1 MLSSKERPEKRTR
14 FAIYARYSSEM
25 QNELSLEAQEAR
37 CRDAIAERGGVVVS
51 VFKDSAKTGWSLE
64 RDGFIEMR
72 SAAEHGRFDAIMFWK
87 FDRLARDHDHTVMI
101 KMLLRHEYGLKLY
114 CVEGFSED
122 EDSSPYSALMEQM
135 LAVFS
140 AFYSKNL
147 SSETKRG
154 KRQRAIKG
162 QFNGSKPPL
171 GYDLVTTEQSTDEHP
186 LDLSESATGG
196 DCRRAFRL
204 YATGSYSDNQI
215 ARWMN
220 ERPVIQKFRTGQKP
234 IDKEMIR
241 DLLQN
246 RVYTG
251 RVRYTETLYRGTL
264 GERRTSK
271 RHRSEW
277 FEGNH
282 IGFVPDDLFEACQA
296 VRAQL
301 GHTFKTNK
309 QMRTYILHDRIFCA
323 RCVAIKPADITDER
337 YGKMRPAWYE
347 RDQIAKYRCLCRDRG
362 YNDCGQPFVE
372 ENSINEQVVNELR
385 HLTIPEGFR
394 ERVEQAVQS
403 KAEHEAA
410 FARLEELKTVVERIN
425 FSWEQGFLSPDEYT
439 AKVGQVRREMEA
451 LRPVDY
457 DELMEAAD
465 LIEHFSTYWD
475 KCATIDKPE
484 EARKQLLAKI
494 VDRVF
499 VYDHKVIAITLY
511 GDFSV
516 VLDAAKYAPQDV
528 VQSVAKGI
536 KKDTSSE
543 VSACAQYGD
552 DGVRYLLCIKSICFH
567 REGVRLGV

>member
-1 MLSSKERPEKRTR
+1 
-14 FAIYARYSSEM
+14 M

-51 VFKDSAKTGWSLE
+51 IFKDSAKTGWSLE

-171 GYDLVTTEQSTDEHP
+171 GYDLVTTEQSTDERP
-186 LDLSESATGG
+186 AGLYVNPRQAAIV
-196 DCRRAFRL
+196 RRAFRL

-220 ERPVIQKFRTGQKP
+220 DRPVIQKFRAGQKP

-251 RVRYTETLYRGTL
+251 RVRYTDTVYRGTL

-271 RHRSEW
+271 RNRSDW
-277 FEGNH
+277 FEGTH
-282 IGFVPDDLFEACQA
+282 EGFVPDDLFEACQA
-296 VRAQL
+296 VRAGL
-301 GHTFKTNK
+301 GRTFKTNK
-309 QMRTYILHDRIFCA
+309 QMRTYILHDRVYCA
-323 RCVAIKPADITDER
+323 RCVARKPADLMDER
-337 YGKMRPAWYE
+337 YGKMRPAWNE
-347 RDQIAKYRCLCRDRG
+347 RDQVAKYRCLCRDRG
-362 YNDCGQPFVE
+362 YNDCGQPFVDE
-372 ENSINEQVVNELR
+372 DSINEQVVQELS
-385 HLTIPEGFR
+385 HLTIPAGFL

-403 KAEHEAA
+403 NVEHEAA

-439 AKVGQVRREMEA
+439 AKISQLRREMEA

-457 DELMEAAD
+457 DELMESAD
-465 LIEHFSTYWD
+465 LIKHFSTYWQ
-475 KCATIDKPE
+475 KCATVDKPA

-499 VYDHKVIAITLY
+499 VYEHKVFAITLY
-511 GDFSV
+511 GDFSR
-516 VLDAAKYAPQDV
+516 
-528 VQSVAKGI
+528 G
-536 KKDTSSE
+536 
-543 VSACAQYGD
+543 
-552 DGVRYLLCIKSICFH
+552 
-567 REGVRLGV
+567 

>member
-1 MLSSKERPEKRTR
+1 MSSSKERPEKRTR

-37 CRDAIAERGGVVVS
+37 CRDTIAQRGGVVVS

-87 FDRLARDHDHTVMI
+87 FDRLARDHDHAVMI

-122 EDSSPYSALMEQM
+122 ENSSPYSALMEQM

-171 GYDLVTTEQSTDEHP
+171 GYDLVTIEQSTDEHP
-186 LDLSESATGG
+186 AGLYLNPRQAAIV
-196 DCRRAFRL
+196 RHAFRL
-204 YATGSYSDNQI
+204 YATGSYSDSDI

-220 ERPVIQKFRTGQKP
+220 QWSVIQKLRAGKKP
-234 IDKEMIR
+234 VDKEMIR
-241 DLLQN
+241 DVLQN

-251 RVRYTETLYRGTL
+251 RVRYTETIYRGTL
-264 GERRTSK
+264 GQRRGSK
-271 RHRSEW
+271 RHNSDW
-277 FEGNH
+277 FDGKH
-282 IGFVPDDLFEACQA
+282 DGFIEDDLYEACQV
-296 VRAQL
+296 VRAGL
-301 GHTFKTNK
+301 AHTFKTNK
-309 QMRTYILHDRIFCA
+309 QMRTYILHDRLYCA
-323 RCVAIKPADITDER
+323 RCVAIKPADLTDER
-337 YGKMRPAWYE
+337 YGKMRPGWNE
-347 RDQIAKYRCLCRDRG
+347 HDQVAKYRCLCRDRG
-362 YNDCGQPFVE
+362 YNDCGQPYVKE
-372 ENSINEQVVNELR
+372 DALNEQVVQELS
-385 HLTIPEGFR
+385 HLRIPTGFR
-394 ERVEQAVQS
+394 ERVERAVQS
-403 KAEHEAA
+403 KIEHADA
-410 FARLEELKTVVERIN
+410 LARIEELKAVVERIN

-439 AKVGQVRREMEA
+439 AKLNQLRREMDS

-465 LIEHFSTYWD
+465 LIKHFSTYWQ
-475 KCATIDKPE
+475 KCETVDQPE

-499 VYDHKVIAITLY
+499 VYDQKVIAITLY
-511 GDFSV
+511 GDFSII
-516 VLDAAKYAPQDV
+516 LDEGKYAPKEIIHGVTQ
-528 VQSVAKGI
+528 GI
-536 KKDTSSE
+536 KKGTSSE
-543 VSACAQYGD
+543 VSACAQDGD
-552 DGVRYLLCIKSICFH
+552 DGVRTRDLCLDRAIC
-567 REGVRLGV
+567 